1 MKNNL
6 WIIVGCML
14 TSQTVLAQS
23 SVTLFGT
30 IDEGLNFTSNVAGSR
45 SYQMAT
51 SELATSRW
59 GVKGNED
66 LGGGLSALFDLES
79 GFDVNSGQLYYGNR
93 MFGYQAYV
101 GLQST
106 QYGSLML
113 GRQYDSI
120 VDVIS
125 PLTANGNWAGWLFSH
140 PLDNDNTD
148 GSYHVSNAV
157 KFTSNTYGGLSAT
170 ATYGFSNAAGAFSQ
184 NRFYSAGLSYVY
196 NTLTVGAAFANM
208 GQPGTTV
215 GGAVA
220 TDDAGFAAK
229 NQKTYALGATYGIGA
244 ATVGAVY
251 TRVALQQPTSSIYLT
266 SLGLNGADV
275 DFDNFELNARYN
287 VTPTILVGAMY
298 VYTRAQIKRDGNDA
312 AIHWNEIGLM
322 GQYLLSKRTSVY
334 LQYVYQRVSG
344 GTTGSALDYAFVPG
358 TAGPSSGDNVSVVRI
373 GISHAF

>member
-1 MKNNL
+1 MKNKL
-6 WIIVGCML
+6 WITVCCMMA
-14 TSQTVLAQS
+14 SPTVFAQS

-59 GVKGNED
+59 GIKGNED
-66 LGGGLSALFDLES
+66 LGGGFSTVFDLES
-79 GFDVNSGQLYYGNR
+79 GFDVNSGKLYYGDR

-106 QYGSLML
+106 QYGTLLL

-157 KFTSNTYGGLSAT
+157 KFTSNNYGGFSAT
-170 ATYGFSNAAGAFSQ
+170 AAYGFSNAAGAFSE

-196 NTLTVGAAFANM
+196 NTLTVGAAFANL
-208 GQPGTTV
+208 GQPGTTA

-220 TDDAGFAAK
+220 SDDAGFTAQ

-251 TRVALQQPTSSIYLT
+251 THVALQQPTSSIYLT
-266 SLGLNGADV
+266 TLGLDGADV
-275 DFDNFELNARYN
+275 RFDNFELNAHYN
-287 VTPTILVGAMY
+287 VTPSILVGAMY
-298 VYTRAQIKRDGNDA
+298 LYARAQVRRDGNDTGV
-312 AIHWNEIGLM
+312 HWNQVGLM
-322 GQYLLSKRTSVY
+322 GQYLLSKRTNVY

-344 GTTGSALDYAFVPG
+344 GPTGSALDQAFVPG
-358 TAGPSSGDNVSVVRI
+358 TAGPSSGANVSVVRL
-373 GISHAF
+373 GMSHTF